1 MIKRFFRSFA
11 YALSGI
17 WAAFKAEQSFR
28 LHILAMAA
36 AVAMGLYL
44 KLSLTAW
51 GFVIFATGFVLAAE
65 LFNTAI
71 ERLGDE
77 ASNGEQKQIIKK
89 AKDTAAGAVL
99 ISALTAFVIGL
110 LFLLIPF
117 VQKLLELIQGS

>member
-1 MIKRFFRSFA
+1 MKRFFKSLA

-17 WAAFKAEQSFR
+17 RAAFKSEQSFR
-28 LHILAMAA
+28 IHTIAMVI

-44 KLSLTAW
+44 ELSLAAW
-51 GFVIFATGFVLAAE
+51 GFVIFAIGFVLTAE

-77 ASNGEQKQIIKK
+77 AADGKQKLMIKH
-89 AKDTAAGAVL
+89 AKDASAAAVL
-99 ISALTAFVIGL
+99 VSALTALVIGI

-117 VQKLLELIQGS
+117 IQRMLDLLQNR

>member
-1 MIKRFFRSFA
+1 MKRFLKNLA

-17 WAAFKAEQSFR
+17 RAAFKSEQSFR
-28 LHILAMAA
+28 IHTIAMVI

-44 KLSLTAW
+44 ELSLAAW
-51 GFVIFATGFVLAAE
+51 GFVIFAIGFVLTAE

-77 ASNGEQKQIIKK
+77 AADGKQKLMIKH
-89 AKDTAAGAVL
+89 AKDASAAAVL
-99 ISALTAFVIGL
+99 VSALTALVIGI

-117 VQKLLELIQGS
+117 IQRMLDLLQNR

>member
-1 MIKRFFRSFA
+1 MRRFIKSLA

-17 WAAFKAEQSFR
+17 CAAFKSEQSFR
-28 LHILAMAA
+28 LHILALAA

-51 GFVIFATGFVLAAE
+51 GFVIFAIGFVLVAE
-65 LFNTAI
+65 LLNTAL

-77 ASNGEQKQIIKK
+77 AANGEQKQIIKK

-99 ISALTAFVIGL
+99 ISALTALVIGL

-117 VQKLLELIQGS
+117 VRKMFDLIQGR